1 LKKKSLEWKVSVDEN
16 VLTFLAEKI
25 RSNVRRLE
33 GALVRVATF
42 ASLAGESVSVEKVEY
57 LLRDFIQ
64 EEASRQVSI
73 DGIQRAVAEIFD
85 VRMADMIS
93 RRRPASIAFP
103 RQVAM
108 YLSRSLTHSSLM
120 EIGES
125 FGGRDH
131 GTVIHACKKVASEL
145 QKQPGLKERIER
157 IESQLKR

>member
-1 LKKKSLEWKVSVDEN
+1 MDEKVIN
-16 VLTFLAEKI
+16 FLAEKI

-64 EEASRQVSI
+64 EEASRQVTI
-73 DGIQRAVAEIFD
+73 DGIQRVVAETFD
-85 VRMADMIS
+85 IRMADMIS

-103 RQVAM
+103 RQIAM
-108 YLSRSLTHSSLM
+108 YLSRSMTHNSLM

-131 GTVIHACKKVASEL
+131 GTVIHACKKVKQEPAANPDSAS
-145 QKQPGLKERIER
+145 GLNGSRA
-157 IESQLKR
+157 S